1 MRACANC
8 GTEVDDEAAFCPSC
22 GQPLAEPPR
31 TPAAPPPPAP
41 AWHAD
46 DEAASGGPATEAW
59 ASRRAVDES
68 RPGAAGSLVPP
79 IEPRDEV
86 PAAPET
92 PVAREAPTTRGAPA
106 VREGPVTREAPVPP
120 PEPYDEP
127 VTARDER
134 PASPPSRQAPPVQP
148 PGTLEDRPAAERA
161 PAELPISLPVT
172 LSGWLVGGGALVGA
186 LALFADFRLFSNP
199 ITFVLLVLLFGV
211 AATVFLAPR
220 MPAIPYLQ
228 LGVMVTIFTGL
239 GVALDRVGFGSI
251 VGIGSAILLLAMI
264 AAATGVIIAE
274 TGRDRPWAGPG
285 QG

>member
-46 DEAASGGPATEAW
+46 DGEAASGGPATEAW
-59 ASRRAVDES
+59 ASRRADDES
-68 RPGAAGSLVPP
+68 RPGAADSLVPP
-79 IEPRDEV
+79 IEPRDEI
-86 PAAPET
+86 PGE
-92 PVAREAPTTRGAPA
+92 
-106 VREGPVTREAPVPP
+106 PVPP

-127 VTARDER
+127 VTALDER
-134 PASPPSRQAPPVQP
+134 PASPPIRPAPVPPSVPP
-148 PGTLEDRPAAERA
+148 PGTPEDRVAAERA

-199 ITFVLLVLLFGV
+199 ITFVLLVLLLGV

-264 AAATGVIIAE
+264 AAAAGVIIAE